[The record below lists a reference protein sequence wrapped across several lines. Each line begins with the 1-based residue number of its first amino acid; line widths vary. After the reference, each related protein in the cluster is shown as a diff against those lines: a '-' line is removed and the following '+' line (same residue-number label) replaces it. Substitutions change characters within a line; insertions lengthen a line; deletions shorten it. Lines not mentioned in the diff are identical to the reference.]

1 MNNGYRA
8 LIRVL
13 LTAGAF
19 LVLPQISVLGFAF
32 HGSFLSALCL
42 ALIFEVTLWVAV
54 VSYSI
59 GATALGFH
67 PQELP
72 AVLNAAAF
80 MTYAVG
86 FLKLAGLTSPGLLTL
101 PGILPALAGAFVLL
115 IISGTSLLRRKSD
128 CGCSHDKDDDSEDDS
143 SGDSK

>member
-19 LVLPQISVLGFAF
+19 LVLPHISVLGFAF
-32 HGSFLSALCL
+32 HGSVLGALSL

-54 VSYSI
+54 ISYSI
-59 GATALGFH
+59 AATAAGFH
-67 PQELP
+67 PGELP
-72 AVLNAAAF
+72 VVLNGAAF
-80 MTYAVG
+80 MAYAAG
-86 FLKLAGLTSPGLLTL
+86 FLKLASYTSPGLLTL

-115 IISGTSLLRRKSD
+115 LISSTSLFRRKSD
-128 CGCSHDKDDDSEDDS
+128 CGCNHDQDDDSDDDGP
-143 SGDSK
+143 GDAK